1 MRVIHI
7 SKDAAAQFF
16 YTNDY
21 EGIYIETYLSQEE
34 TEIIR
39 EMISHSKVVRDKGC
53 HTVLMSGI
61 YIEFSDGNKVKK
73 YYIACDTCPKLQYG
87 LDGVVM
93 NLKDW
98 EIDQLHSI
106 LGGYGAVL
114 LCVKK
119 RYR

>member
-1 MRVIHI
+1 
-7 SKDAAAQFF
+7 
-16 YTNDY
+16 
-21 EGIYIETYLSQEE
+21 
-34 TEIIR
+34 
-39 EMISHSKVVRDKGC
+39 
-53 HTVLMSGI
+53 MSGI

-114 LCVKK
+114 LCVKNVIADK
-119 RYR
+119 VK